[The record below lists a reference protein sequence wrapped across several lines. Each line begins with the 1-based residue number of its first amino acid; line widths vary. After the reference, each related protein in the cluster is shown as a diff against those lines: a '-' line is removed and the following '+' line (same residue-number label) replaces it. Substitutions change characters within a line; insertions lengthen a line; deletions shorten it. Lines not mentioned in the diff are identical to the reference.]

1 MSIRTKL
8 AMEASLKKLLLKKP
22 LDKITISDIT
32 DDCGISRMTFYYHF
46 KDIYDLVDWICLNET
61 HQALNCL
68 KTFNTWQQGFL
79 EMFKSVQKSKSFFT
93 NVYSCLSLEKVQ
105 EYLYNLTYNM
115 LYNIVDEKS
124 KGLNVTEA
132 DKKFVADY
140 FKFVFVGLMLQWIK
154 NGMKESPE
162 DIVSRFITT
171 SQGNIMLFLER
182 LDGAADK
189 KSVPQSPAVN

>member
-1 MSIRTKL
+1 MSIRTKM

-46 KDIYDLVDWICLNET
+46 KDIYDLVDWICLNEA

-68 KTFNTWQQGFL
+68 KSFDKWQQGFL
-79 EMFKSVQKSKSFFT
+79 EMFKTVQKSKSFFI
-93 NVYSCLSLEKVQ
+93 NVYSSLSLEKVQ
-105 EYLYNLTYNM
+105 GYLYNLTYKLLLN
-115 LYNIVDEKS
+115 VVEEKS
-124 KGLNVTEA
+124 EGLNVSDA

-140 FKFVFVGLMLQWIK
+140 FKFIFVGLMLQWIK

-162 DIVSRFITT
+162 EIVYRLNTT
-171 SQGNIMLFLER
+171 SQGNVRLFLER
-182 LDGAADK
+182 LDKASEK
-189 KSVPQSPAVN
+189 RPSTQKS